1 MSLMRCAAVIARRHG
16 GPEVLEWAP
25 DVEVPPPAA
34 GEVRIVQQAIG
45 LNYADIY
52 QRKGRTGSAR
62 QHALSGGARLAGR
75 RRDRKPRRW
84 RDRASRS
91 ARR

>member
-34 GEVRIVQQAIG
+34 GEVRPVWRSPSWEDVLDLAFAEIRHYGA
-45 LNYADIY
+45 
-52 QRKGRTGSAR
+52 GSI
-62 QHALSGGARLAGR
+62 
-75 RRDRKPRRW
+75 
-84 RDRASRS
+84 
-91 ARR
+91 